1 MTLQEQLATDLK
13 DAMKSGDKTR
23 LGVLRMAKAAIKNT
37 EIAKRN
43 PLDDAGVLEV
53 LSKEAKQRR
62 ESIAEFRN
70 ARREDS
76 AVKEEAELSV
86 LLEYLPQQMSSDEIT
101 TLVKQV
107 INEVGAI
114 GPKDKGKVMP
124 KLMPQVK
131 GKADGQMVNEIVTH
145 LLEDS

>member
-13 DAMKSGDKTR
+13 DAMKSGNKDR
-23 LGVLRMAKAAIKNT
+23 LGVLRLAKAAIKNA
-37 EIAKRN
+37 EIAKRST
-43 PLDDAGVLEV
+43 LDDAGVIEV

-62 ESIAEFRN
+62 ESITEFRN
-70 ARREDS
+70 ANRDDS
-76 AVKEEAELSV
+76 AAKEEAELSV

-101 TLVKQV
+101 ALVQQV
-107 INEVGAI
+107 IDEVGAV

-131 GKADGQMVNEIVTH
+131 GKADGQMVNQIVTQ
-145 LLEDS
+145 LLENS

>member
-23 LGVLRMAKAAIKNT
+23 LGVLRMAKAAIKNA
-37 EIAKRN
+37 EIAKRS

-70 ARREDS
+70 AKREDS
-76 AVKEEAELSV
+76 AATEETELEV
-86 LLEYLPQQMSSDEIT
+86 LLDYLPQQMSSDEIT
-101 TLVKQV
+101 VLVRQV
-107 INEVGAI
+107 IDEVGAL

-124 KLMPQVK
+124 KLMPQTK
-131 GKADGQMVNEIVTH
+131 GKADGQMVNKIVTQ
-145 LLEDS
+145 LLKNS

>member
-23 LGVLRMAKAAIKNT
+23 LGVLRMAKAAIKNA
-37 EIAKRN
+37 EIAKRS

-70 ARREDS
+70 AKREDS
-76 AVKEEAELSV
+76 AATEETELAV
-86 LLEYLPQQMSSDEIT
+86 LLDYLPQQMSSDEIT
-101 TLVKQV
+101 VLVRQV
-107 INEVGAI
+107 IDEVGAL

-124 KLMPQVK
+124 KLMPQTK
-131 GKADGQMVNEIVTH
+131 GKADGQMVNKIVTQ
-145 LLEDS
+145 LLEDI